1 MNCKIIVTATLES
14 DATDSILIVSR
25 DAENK
30 DIVGVATSVNTKLDF
45 YRFSLDVPV
54 DGVYFTSFYSPS
66 LNRVHK
72 WGSID
77 TSPKTSKK
85 YTFAVGCCSYNQYL
99 NNIPPLFKQ
108 IVESGAQ
115 FFMHIGDYYYLDTS
129 TTSVVERINTVFRIH
144 MKGLF
149 KAISEKMPLFLT
161 YDNHDYGEDH
171 VVGKVDKMA
180 PSASSAM
187 AAFRYVVPHYG
198 LEDYRLIGPSYF
210 KYFTN
215 RAMHVV
221 TDSRSER
228 GKGDLPKYDVNKK
241 AWSDKQR
248 KWIYNS
254 IKEAKRDKQVVFLYL
269 SSEWNYDVSG
279 YVDNM
284 SDFGIERQ
292 RLCDFI
298 ASENMAKQVFILSG
312 DAHQAAYDNGTGG
325 DFSTAKN
332 CPVVSVSV
340 GALTSTHVSGSVALR
355 KVQYSHG
362 DFNSC
367 NSYIYDKL
375 GNITHRTNI
384 VPPVAVDINAT
395 MRNVTLVN
403 VEDISDSQVKVTI
416 NLMCQSVTDDPEDAH
431 YVPLGQ
437 GLKLKSSFVHDV
449 TLQ

>member
-14 DATDSILIVSR
+14 NATDSILIVSR

-30 DIVGVATSVNTKLDF
+30 DIVGVAASVNTKLDF

-54 DGVYFTSFYSPS
+54 DGVYYTSFYSPS
-66 LNRVHK
+66 LNKVHK

-77 TSPKTSKK
+77 TSPKTSKA

-99 NNIPPLFKQ
+99 DNIPPLFKQ

-115 FFMHIGDYYYLDTS
+115 FFMHLGDYYYLDTS
-129 TTSVVERINTVFRIH
+129 TTSVDERIDKVFRIH

-149 KAISEKMPLFLT
+149 KEISERMPLFLT
-161 YDNHDYGEDH
+161 YDNHDYGEHHD
-171 VVGKVDKMA
+171 VGKVDKMA

-187 AAFRYVVPHYG
+187 AAYRYVVPHFG

-210 KYFTN
+210 KYYTN
-215 RAMHVV
+215 RAIHVV

-228 GKGDLPKYDVNKK
+228 GNGQLPKFDPKK
-241 AWSDKQR
+241 KCWSDKQR
-248 KWIYNS
+248 KWIYNC
-254 IKEAKRDKQVVFLYL
+254 IKDAKRDKQVVFLYL
-269 SSEWNYDVSG
+269 SSEWNYDVP
-279 YVDNM
+279 YYIDNM
-284 SDFGIERQ
+284 SDFGIERR

-298 ASENMAKQVFILSG
+298 ASEGMAKQVFILSG

-325 DFSTAKN
+325 DFSTSKN
-332 CPVVSVSV
+332 CPVASVSV
-340 GALTSTHVSGSVALR
+340 GALTSSHVSGTVLR
-355 KVQYSHG
+355 RKEQYSHG

-367 NSYIYDKL
+367 NSYVYDIL
-375 GNITHRTNI
+375 GNVIHKSFIN
-384 VPPVAVDINAT
+384 PPVQVSIHAT

-403 VEDISDSQVKVTI
+403 VEETSESQVKVTI
-416 NLMCQSVTDDPEDAH
+416 NLMCQSVTDDPTDAH
-431 YVPLGQ
+431 YVPAGQ
-437 GLKLKSSFVHDV
+437 GLKLKSSFVHNI

>member
-1 MNCKIIVTATLES
+1 MNCKIIVTAALES
-14 DATDSILIVSR
+14 NAADSILVVSR
-25 DAENK
+25 DTENT

-54 DGVYFTSFYSPS
+54 EGVYYTSFYSPS
-66 LNRVHK
+66 LNKVHK

-77 TSPKTSKK
+77 TSPKTSKA

-99 NNIPPLFKQ
+99 DNIPPLFKQ

-115 FFMHIGDYYYLDTS
+115 FFMHLGDYYYLDSS
-129 TTSVVERINTVFRIH
+129 TTNLDTRINTVFRIH

-149 KAISEKMPLFLT
+149 KDISKKMPLFLT
-161 YDNHDYGEDH
+161 YDNHDYGEH
-171 VVGKVDKMA
+171 HTVGKVDKMA

-187 AAFRYVVPHYG
+187 AAYRYVVPHYG

-210 KYFTN
+210 KYYTN
-215 RAMHVV
+215 RAIHVV

-228 GKGDLPKYDVNKK
+228 GNGNLPKFDPNKK

-248 KWIYNS
+248 EWIYNS
-254 IKEAKRDKQVVFLYL
+254 IREAKRDKQVVFLYMA
-269 SSEWNYDVSG
+269 SEWNYDVPY

-292 RLCDFI
+292 KLCDFI

-312 DAHQAAYDNGTGG
+312 DAHQAAYDDGTGG
-325 DFSTAKN
+325 DFSLAKN

-340 GALTSTHVSGSVALR
+340 GALSSMHISGTVAR
-355 KVQYSHG
+355 REEQYSHG

-367 NSYIYDKL
+367 NSYIYDRL

-384 VPPVAVDINAT
+384 VPIVDASPNAT
-395 MRNVTLVN
+395 TRNVTLVN
-403 VEDISDSQVKVTI
+403 LEDVSDSEVKVTI

-431 YVPLGQ
+431 YVPEGQ
-437 GLKLKSSFVHDV
+437 GLKLKASFVHDV